1 MRPDG
6 LIVPHDRADVGPRL
20 VLAGASLGTGNRGV
34 EALARSVIESIVDDH
49 VDAHLS
55 VLDDGWGVRPAPDLG
70 PDVDLVGVRW
80 SRRLHRPESWARI
93 RLAQALRPS
102 SNVVATRI
110 GAVDAL
116 LDISGGDSFTD
127 LYGPARLAAVSAPK
141 RAAIRAGT
149 PLVLLP
155 QTYGPFATARGRRS
169 AERIIRS
176 ATIAMARDPWSH
188 EQLVSLAGPDAD
200 RARLRQGVDVAFA
213 LGVRRP
219 SPEAVTRVEGWAAGV
234 TAGVNV
240 SGLLVQPGA
249 GERFGLAGDYVATM
263 MDLVRRLIRAGARV
277 VFVPHV
283 HAPGGGGESDVL
295 AIQRIR
301 EGLTA
306 AERASTDVV
315 PPDLGPAESKWC
327 IAQFDWFVGSRMH
340 ATIAA
345 LSTGTPA
352 AAYAYSDK
360 TSGVF
365 ATCGMS
371 DHVVDARRVAG
382 GAAVEVLMASFL
394 ARGATRADLGR
405 RAPAVVEA
413 SRAQVRDLLGEII
426 RWRATGGRVP
436 PIT

>member
-1 MRPDG
+1 MSPDG
-6 LIVPHDRADVGPRL
+6 VSGPDARAGAGLRL

-34 EALARSVIESIVDDH
+34 EALARSVIGSIVDD
-49 VDAHLS
+49 AALLS
-55 VLDDGWGVRPAPDLG
+55 VLDDGWGVRPTPDLG
-70 PDVDLVGVRW
+70 PGVDLVGVRW
-80 SRRLHRPESWARI
+80 SRRVHRPESWARI
-93 RLAQALRPS
+93 RLAQAVRPS
-102 SNVVATRI
+102 SNAAAARI
-110 GAVDAL
+110 GAADAL

-141 RAAIRAGT
+141 HAAIRAET

-200 RARLRQGVDVAFA
+200 RTRLRQGVDVAFA
-213 LGVRRP
+213 LQPRRP
-219 SPEAVTRVEGWAAGV
+219 ADEVAAQVEGCTDEV

-240 SGLLVQPGA
+240 SGLLVEPGA
-249 GERFGLAGDYVATM
+249 AERFGLAGDHVATM
-263 MDLVRRLIRAGARV
+263 TDLVRRLIGAGARV

-283 HAPGGGGESDVL
+283 HAPGGGGESDVI

-301 EGLTA
+301 EGLSA
-306 AERASTDVV
+306 SERSGTVVV
-315 PPDLGPAESKWC
+315 PPDLGPAEVKWC
-327 IAQFDWFVGSRMH
+327 IAQLDWFVGSRMH

-345 LSTGTPA
+345 LSSGTPA

-382 GAAVEVLMASFL
+382 GSAVEVLMASFL
-394 ARGATRADLGR
+394 AREATRAELGR
-405 RAPAVVEA
+405 RAPAVVQQ
-413 SRAQVRDLLGEII
+413 SRSQVRDLLSEVAWG
-426 RWRATGGRVP
+426 RATGGRVP
-436 PIT
+436 PIA